1 MYFAEARKQ
10 GLLESTST
18 LKGARMYNQENTFME
33 YSPEFENFEFEESEW
48 SGEDEVFNEA
58 ELMELAGELMEVNS
72 EAELDQFLGKLIK
85 RVGRGLGKV
94 VRSPLGRAVGG
105 FLKGLAKRALPLA
118 GTAFGG
124 MVGGPLGASIG
135 RGLASAGG
143 TALGLEMEMLNNED
157 QEFEGA
163 KQFVRMGGEAVKSA
177 ISAPQNLNPNGI
189 AQQAVT
195 AAAAKL
201 APGLMG
207 RKPGV
212 AVPPTT
218 PGRSGRWVRKGRQI
232 IIHNC

>member
-1 MYFAEARKQ
+1 MGNQ
-10 GLLESTST
+10 EST
-18 LKGARMYNQENTFME
+18 YME

-48 SGEDEVFNEA
+48 SGESEVFNEA

-72 EAELDQFLGKLIK
+72 EAELDQFLGKMIK

-94 VRSPLGRAVGG
+94 VRFPLGRAVGG
-105 FLKGLAKRALPLA
+105 FLKGVAKRALPLA

-143 TALGLEMEMLNNED
+143 TALGFEMEMLNDED

-163 KQFVRMGGEAVKSA
+163 KQFVRMGGEAVRSA
-177 ISAPQNLNPNGI
+177 VSAPQNLNPSTI

-201 APGLMG
+201 APGLLE
-207 RKPGV
+207 RKPR
-212 AVPPTT
+212 AAIPPNTA
-218 PGRSGRWVRKGRQI
+218 GRSGRWVRKGRHI

>member
-1 MYFAEARKQ
+1 M
-10 GLLESTST
+10 G
-18 LKGARMYNQENTFME
+18 NQESMFME

-48 SGEDEVFNEA
+48 SGESEIFNEA

-85 RVGRGLGKV
+85 RAGRTLGRV

-105 FLKGLAKRALPLA
+105 FLKGVAKKALPLA
-118 GTAFGG
+118 GTALGG

-135 RGLASAGG
+135 SGLASAGG
-143 TALGLEMEMLNNED
+143 NALGLEMEMLNAED

-177 ISAPQNLNPNGI
+177 ISSPQGLNPHGI

-195 AAAAKL
+195 AAATKL
-201 APGLMG
+201 APGLLG
-207 RKPGV
+207 KRPE
-212 AVPPTT
+212 ATIPTNT
-218 PGRSGRWVRKGRQI
+218 AGRSGRWVRKGRHI
-232 IIHNC
+232 ILHNC

>member
-1 MYFAEARKQ
+1 
-10 GLLESTST
+10 
-18 LKGARMYNQENTFME
+18 MYNQESTFME

-48 SGEDEVFNEA
+48 SGEEEVFNEA

-105 FLKGLAKRALPLA
+105 FLKGVAKRALPLA

-143 TALGLEMEMLNNED
+143 TALGLEMEMLSNED

-163 KQFVRMGGEAVKSA
+163 KQFVRMGGQAVKSA

-189 AQQAVT
+189 AQQAVA

-207 RKPGV
+207 RKPGIPI
-212 AVPPTT
+212 PPTT
-218 PGRSGRWVRKGRQI
+218 PGRSGRWVRKGRHI